1 MTWDFPSPHIIS
13 IHVAAADIDAFGHV
27 NNAVYVRWLE
37 DCAWSHSNAL
47 GLDLAKYQELDRA
60 LVVVRHEIDYLGAAL
75 LDEELELAT
84 WIASCDS
91 KLKLMRLFQL
101 RRKRDGTTLLRAKTV
116 FACIEISSGRP
127 KRMPAAF
134 VDGYSAAVLGTMPP
148 EI

>member
-1 MTWDFPSPHIIS
+1 MSWDFDAPHIIA
-13 IHVAAADIDAFGHV
+13 IKVANGDIDAFGHV

-37 DCAWSHSNAL
+37 DCAWSHSNNL
-47 GLDLAKYQELDRA
+47 GLDLAKYQALDRA
-60 LVVVRHEIDYLGAAL
+60 LVVVRHEIDYLAAAL
-75 LDEELELAT
+75 LDDELELAT
-84 WIASCDS
+84 WIAKCDS

-101 RRKRDGTTLLRAKTV
+101 QRKRDGVTLLRAQTQ